1 MRQQR
6 MLRRLS
12 AAEFDMI
19 RPLMRRMK
27 DARIEAAR
35 SVLVDGLSW
44 KEVADVHGTSRQS
57 VGDVVTRVWGMW
69 EKHQETQ
76 LAAENLVL
84 PPGWERVTLVA
95 PAYMI
100 DHFRAMIAR
109 ETATAKQS
117 MDG

>member
-6 MLRRLS
+6 ALRRLS
-12 AAEFDMI
+12 AAEFDML
-19 RPLMRRMK
+19 RPYMRRMK
-27 DARIEAAR
+27 DTRIEAAR

-44 KEVADVHGTSRQS
+44 KDVADVQGTSRQS
-57 VGDVVTRVWGMW
+57 VGDVVGRVWSMW

-95 PAYMI
+95 PSYMI
-100 DHFRAMIAR
+100 DHFRALIAR
-109 ETATAKQS
+109 EVAGQEQA
-117 MDG
+117 